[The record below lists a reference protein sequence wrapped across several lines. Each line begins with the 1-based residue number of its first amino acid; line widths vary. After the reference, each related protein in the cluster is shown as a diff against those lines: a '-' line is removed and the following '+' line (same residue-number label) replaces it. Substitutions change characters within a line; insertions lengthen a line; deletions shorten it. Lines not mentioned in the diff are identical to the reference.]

1 MMANPQI
8 LRDMTL
14 FVEVA
19 KRKSFS
25 QAATVLD
32 MPVSSLSR
40 RIAQFEASIGLR
52 LLDRT
57 TRKVA
62 LTAYGETYLA
72 QATRLVE
79 EAQRSFDE
87 LVAQAKGPS
96 GFLRIAAPT
105 DFWAVRHLSEIAA
118 DFARQN
124 EHVHVH
130 LDLHAV
136 PVDLVQENYD
146 LAICTEAPREASL
159 IVRKIGILEN
169 GLFAS
174 PDYLLARRRPGHPRD
189 LAAHEIVLLSAAE
202 RVDVEFR
209 RGEEAVSVS
218 VGGSLSCNSLSLAR
232 RMAIAGYG
240 IAASSLINVERD
252 VKSGR
257 LEAVL
262 PDWRMPQTDIYVA
275 TTSRLVP
282 AKVRSFIDHAAQ
294 HLSRAFAATAKV
306 AEASPNRPA
315 SLLAG

>member
-1 MMANPQI
+1 
-8 LRDMTL
+8 MTL

-19 KRKSFS
+19 RRRSFS
-25 QAATVLD
+25 QAATVLE

-40 RIAQFEASIGLR
+40 RISQFEANVGLR

-57 TRKVA
+57 TRKIA

-72 QATRLVE
+72 QAIRLVE
-79 EAQRSFDE
+79 DAQRSFDD

-96 GFLRIAAPT
+96 GFLRVAAPT
-105 DFWAVRHLSEIAA
+105 DFWAVRYLSEIAA
-118 DFARQN
+118 DFTRQN

-130 LDLHAV
+130 LDLHAA
-136 PVDLVQENYD
+136 PVDLVQEHYD

-159 IVRKIGILEN
+159 IVRKIGTLEN

-174 PDYLLARRRPGHPRD
+174 PDYLSARPRPEHPHD
-189 LAAHEIVLLSAAE
+189 LAGHEIVLPSAAK
-202 RVDVEFR
+202 RVEVGFQ
-209 RGEEAVSVS
+209 RGGEAVSVN

-232 RMAIAGYG
+232 RMAIDGFG
-240 IAASSLINVERD
+240 IAATSLINVERD
-252 VKSGR
+252 VRSGR

-262 PDWRMPQTDIYVA
+262 PEWSLPQTDIYVA

-294 HLSRAFAATAKV
+294 HLARTFAATARPV
-306 AEASPNRPA
+306 ETSPKRPA
-315 SLLAG
+315 YVRAV

>member
-1 MMANPQI
+1 
-8 LRDMTL
+8 MTL

-19 KRKSFS
+19 RRRSFS
-25 QAATVLD
+25 QAATALD

-40 RIAQFEASIGLR
+40 RISQFEANIGLR

-62 LTAYGETYLA
+62 LTTYGETYLS

-79 EAQRSFDE
+79 DAQRSFDE
-87 LVAQAKGPS
+87 LIAQAKAPS
-96 GFLRIAAPT
+96 GFLRIAAPP
-105 DFWAVRHLSEIAA
+105 DFWAVQYLSEIAA

-124 EHVHVH
+124 EQVHVH
-130 LDLHAV
+130 LDLNAV

-159 IVRKIGILEN
+159 IVRKIGTLEN

-174 PDYLLARRRPGHPRD
+174 PNYLTARRRPEHPRD
-189 LAAHEIVLLSAAE
+189 LTAHEIVLLSAAE
-202 RVDVEFR
+202 QVEMEFR
-209 RGEEAVSVS
+209 RKGEMVSVR

-240 IAASSLINVERD
+240 IATTSLINVERD

-262 PDWRMPQTDIYVA
+262 PDWRPPQTDIYVA

-294 HLSRAFAATAKV
+294 QLSRAFAATARV
-306 AEASPNRPA
+306 AEISPGPA
-315 SLLAG
+315 